1 MLSGGFM
8 KFELISSID
17 KELLILLSDLFSE
30 QEKKVKKI
38 KEIIINIP

>member
-8 KFELISSID
+8 KFEFISSID
-17 KELLILLSDLFSE
+17 VEFLILLSDLFSE
-30 QEKKVKKI
+30 QEKTVKKI